1 MDTIKRFYHTVVRV
15 IVSLAL
21 LLVGMY
27 ALSHMRSQPSAP
39 RDYSEQYGHEQSID
53 PGTDVVFIDLP
64 MDNMT
69 WHLPQCDSNEL
80 GVVGP
85 YTGRRLDDGR
95 WGMAEMCLPTD

>member
-1 MDTIKRFYHTVVRV
+1 MCAIKRFYHTIVRV
-15 IVSLAL
+15 IVSLTL

-27 ALSHMRSQPSAP
+27 GLSHMHSQPPTP
-39 RDYSEQYGHEQSID
+39 RDYSEQYGNEHSID
-53 PGTDVVFIDLP
+53 PRTDVVFIDLP

-69 WHLPQCDSNEL
+69 WHLPQCESNEL

-95 WGMAEMCLPTD
+95 WGMAEMCLPTN